1 MGRASSQI
9 VIFLLCL
16 NAVAGLVTAS
26 GIGAD
31 LDIDPSLGADDK
43 VEQTN
48 QEANDFDPS
57 SGLGSTLFAL
67 FVDIGDL
74 FGSIFT
80 LVFYGPVMLSNIG
93 IPIWLTTFPFAPAAF
108 IVAKD
113 IAYAL
118 TGRDF

>member
-16 NAVAGLVTAS
+16 NAVAGVVTAS

-31 LDIDPSLGADDK
+31 LGIDPSFGADDK
-43 VEQTN
+43 VEQT
-48 QEANDFDPS
+48 QQTANDFNPS
-57 SGLGSTLFAL
+57 SGVGATLFAL
-67 FVDIGDL
+67 FVGVGD
-74 FGSIFT
+74 FFKSIFT

-93 IPIWLTTFPFAPAAF
+93 IPIWMTTFPFAPAAF

-113 IAYAL
+113 VAYAL
-118 TGRDF
+118 TGRDL